1 MDLSLTKL
9 LHSLKK
15 MGCVCF
21 KPSVVVEG
29 VTYRMVRQIAEGGFS
44 TVDLVED
51 SRTGKKYAMKKITCH
66 STEDQ
71 NLATKEVEMTRS
83 LEHPNIVR
91 VVGAATRGTADIV
104 HNTTSQVVIVFPL
117 YSKGSLHDELGRR
130 QLTSSPLPQATLLSI
145 FSSICSAVKELHHSS
160 PPLAHRD
167 IKPHN
172 VLLDKDLS
180 PVLMD
185 FGSTA
190 PARVTISNMKE
201 AQYLQDTAAERSS
214 MCYRPPELFQVNS
227 RCSLDE
233 RTDIWSLGCLLY
245 AMMFYQS
252 PYDPVYERGDS
263 VALAVQGGGISFP
276 ASSAEYSQDLLQLV
290 REMTNQDIS
299 FRIRIDSVMEK
310 VDQLKN
316 CDIL

>member
-29 VTYRMVRQIAEGGFS
+29 ITYRMVRQIAEGGFS

-71 NLATKEVEMTRS
+71 NLATKEVEITRS

-91 VVGAATRGTADIV
+91 VVGAATSGTADIV

-117 YSKGSLHDELGRR
+117 YSRGSLHDELERR
-130 QLTSSPLPQATLLSI
+130 QLANSPLPQATLLSI

-172 VLLDKDLS
+172 ILLDKDLS

-185 FGSTA
+185 FGSTT
-190 PARVTISNMKE
+190 PAQVTISNMKE

-227 RCSLDE
+227 SCSLDE

-263 VALAVQGGGISFP
+263 VALAVQGGVISFP

-299 FRIRIDSVMEK
+299 FRLRIDSVMEK
-310 VDQLKN
+310 VEQLMN
-316 CDIL
+316 CDKL

>member
-29 VTYRMVRQIAEGGFS
+29 ITYRMVRQIAEGGFS

-71 NLATKEVEMTRS
+71 NLATKEVEITRS

-91 VVGAATRGTADIV
+91 VVGAATSGTADIV

-117 YSKGSLHDELGRR
+117 YSRGSLHDELERR
-130 QLTSSPLPQATLLSI
+130 QLANSPLPQATLLSI

-172 VLLDKDLS
+172 ILLDKDLS

-185 FGSTA
+185 FGSTT
-190 PARVTISNMKE
+190 PAQVTISNMKE

-227 RCSLDE
+227 SCSLDE

-263 VALAVQGGGISFP
+263 VALAVQGGAISFP
-276 ASSAEYSQDLLQLV
+276 ASSAEYSPDLEQLV
-290 REMTNQDIS
+290 REMTNHDIS
-299 FRIRIDSVMEK
+299 FRLRIDSVMEK
-310 VDQLKN
+310 VEQLKN
-316 CDIL
+316 CDKL